1 MFDPSSPRSPRSPRS
16 SRPGSARPMMSPRRP
31 ASAMGTRPSSAS
43 PAELCD
49 RYVRDMESMKQ
60 MAAKGEMQ
68 MKDMDAYSFWELH
81 KLKTQSRCIQRQD
94 DWARQVEVKRTAGPG
109 SRNDWYVLTGSP
121 RPNLRSQQWLNDD
134 MRSNLGGPPYF
145 PAPELGELR
154 PFSTFRHSSMRS
166 GGSRPQ
172 TPQMRTPQGSRP
184 TTPRLT
190 ARPSVGFSDQPTL
203 SKADWV
209 ERANA
214 MMTDEDK
221 AEMQSAVSTV
231 ENQIASRF
239 GKMRDAFKA
248 LDVDQ
253 SGSISREELQR
264 GLKHWNLA
272 EQSGNE
278 DLIDNLMAACD
289 KDGSGEIDY
298 KEFVEVLSRD
308 KTVGNA
314 VAQAHVAA
322 AKQAAAKPTP
332 SPRPSSPRSRPVGTK
347 EQQQA
352 ANLINSQNA
361 VTKAE
366 EAVSSRFRNMHQ
378 AFQYIDVDKSGSI
391 STEELVDA
399 LKKWNIPVN
408 GVLEQLMKACD
419 TDGSGCIDYNEF
431 VAALSQSNKINT
443 TLGA

>member
-1 MFDPSSPRSPRSPRS
+1 
-16 SRPGSARPMMSPRRP
+16 MSPRRP
-31 ASAMGTRPSSAS
+31 ASGMGTRPSSAS

-49 RYVRDMESMKQ
+49 RYIRDMQSMQ
-60 MAAKGEMQ
+60 VSAAKGEVPMS
-68 MKDMDAYSFWELH
+68 DMDAYSFWELH
-81 KLKTQSRCIQRQD
+81 KLKTQSRCIHRQD
-94 DWARQVEVKRTAGPG
+94 EWARRMESKRATGPG

-154 PFSTFRHSSMRS
+154 PFSTYKWNSSNGPR
-166 GGSRPQ
+166 SRPQ

-184 TTPRLT
+184 TTPRQT

-298 KEFVEVLSRD
+298 KEFVDVLSRD
-308 KTVGNA
+308 KTVGND
-314 VAQAHVAA
+314 
-322 AKQAAAKPTP
+322 PTPALPLALCP
-332 SPRPSSPRSRPVGTK
+332 SPRPGPSPSPTLYTLTLTLARWATPWRRRTLPRPSRLPLSRRLRPGRPRRDRGKPSSCSRRPCSSPPSPNPNANPTLPLPTPTPTPTPTPDPNYYCYRPPC
-347 EQQQA
+347 
-352 ANLINSQNA
+352 
-361 VTKAE
+361 
-366 EAVSSRFRNMHQ
+366 SSTRR
-378 AFQYIDVDKSGSI
+378 
-391 STEELVDA
+391 T
-399 LKKWNIPVN
+399 P
-408 GVLEQLMKACD
+408 
-419 TDGSGCIDYNEF
+419 
-431 VAALSQSNKINT
+431 
-443 TLGA
+443 

>member
-1 MFDPSSPRSPRSPRS
+1 
-16 SRPGSARPMMSPRRP
+16 MSPRRP
-31 ASAMGTRPSSAS
+31 ASGMGTRPSSAS

-49 RYVRDMESMKQ
+49 RYIRDMQSMQ
-60 MAAKGEMQ
+60 VSAAKGEVPMS
-68 MKDMDAYSFWELH
+68 DMDAYSFWELH
-81 KLKTQSRCIQRQD
+81 KLKTQSRCIHRQD
-94 DWARQVEVKRTAGPG
+94 EWARKMESKRATGPG

-154 PFSTFRHSSMRS
+154 PFSTYKWNSSNGPR
-166 GGSRPQ
+166 SRPQ

-184 TTPRLT
+184 TTPRQT

-221 AEMQSAVSTV
+221 KEMADAVSTV
-231 ENQIASRF
+231 ENQITSRF
-239 GKMRDAFKA
+239 SKMRDAFKA

-298 KEFVEVLSRD
+298 KEFVDVLSRD

-322 AKQAAAKPTP
+322 AKQAAAKQAPP
-332 SPRPSSPRSRPVGTK
+332 PRPSSPRSRQAI

-352 ANLINSQNA
+352 AVLINSKNA